1 MLTISTDDFSL
12 SLEFEMYERDA
23 IITMNVT
30 SSGFAGGGK
39 LDVSRGIIETFAE
52 DLQALY
58 ETLNGT
64 ARLCE
69 TYGEGYVEFEGDG
82 KGRIDVRG
90 LVVGHSANGYMSEQ
104 RLYFENVID
113 QTFIAELCE
122 EISVVL

>member
-1 MLTISTDDFSL
+1 MLTISTNDFSI
-12 SLEFEMYERDA
+12 SLEFGMYERDA
-23 IITMNVT
+23 IISVNIT
-30 SSGFAGGGK
+30 SAGFCGGGK
-39 LDVSRGIIETFAE
+39 LDVSRGIIEVFAK

-90 LVVGHSANGYMSEQ
+90 LVVGYSENRYMSEQ
-104 RLYFENVID
+104 RLSFENIID
-113 QTFIAELCE
+113 QTFLAELCE
-122 EISVVL
+122 EILVVL